1 MNSRARFSL
10 RRFNTDISLQHVIVT
25 AATAMVLALTLT
37 TPSSAQKAWQRPY
50 HQWSIDDTEK
60 VLTDSPW
67 VQTLQKGGVS
77 SMPFPN
83 MGARTM
89 GGVTLRLRSGLPV
102 RQAIVRLRQIKAN
115 YDRMSPEEKATF
127 DERQRISL
135 ECPGCKNNYIVA
147 LYPPPSRLKEISLDI
162 LKKYI
167 QLRNDRGE
175 SRPLVHIEIPKTAS
189 DEAIL
194 FFSRFNEKG
203 EPLLTPASKKF
214 SISFDPDVF
223 RNDAMGI
230 VRFEFDVSK
239 LILNGEVAF

>member
-1 MNSRARFSL
+1 MKTKFRFSL
-10 RRFNTDISLQHVIVT
+10 RSFKTAIARPHVIVI
-25 AATAMVLALTLT
+25 AAAAIIVAFFLT

-50 HQWSIDDTEK
+50 QQWNIDDTEK

-67 VQTLQKGGVS
+67 VHTLQKGGVS
-77 SMPFPN
+77 SIPFPN
-83 MGARTM
+83 MGARSM

-115 YDRMSPEEKATF
+115 YDRMSPEEKAAF
-127 DERQRISL
+127 DERQKISL

-147 LYPPPSRLKEISLDI
+147 LYPPPSRLKEIPLDV
-162 LKKYI
+162 LKGYI

-175 SRPLVHIEIPKTAS
+175 SRPLVHIELPGTAS

-194 FFSRFNEKG
+194 FFSRLNEKG
-203 EPLLTPASKKF
+203 EALLTPTSKKF
-214 SISFDPDVF
+214 GITFDPDVF